1 MNLPRIIILLT
12 LTPCS
17 TKATCFIL
25 YFKNKNKKKEDN
37 FFAELK
43 NSRQDSVSPKKDDGA
58 FKKSPKPRKRG
69 RTEVNVEN
77 RNVVRPPPPITID
90 NVIQSNRLQMKLQGI
105 TKQKS
110 RGRIVGKGL
119 RVYLETPEAYPA
131 IRRYIDT
138 EKLEAFT
145 SELNEEK
152 DLKAV
157 IRPSDTPPQEIIED
171 LLNHSQ
177 RVPCYDQ

>member
-1 MNLPRIIILLT
+1 M
-12 LTPCS
+12 
-17 TKATCFIL
+17 TKYDAL
-25 YFKNKNKKKEDN
+25 EVPQSQENED
-37 FFAELK
+37 
-43 NSRQDSVSPKKDDGA
+43 G
-58 FKKSPKPRKRG
+58 
-69 RTEVNVEN
+69 TEVNVEN

-119 RVYLETPEAYPA
+119 RVYLETPEAYHA

-145 SELNEEK
+145 YELNEEK

-157 IRPSDTPPQEIIED
+157 IRGWPSDTPPQEIIED